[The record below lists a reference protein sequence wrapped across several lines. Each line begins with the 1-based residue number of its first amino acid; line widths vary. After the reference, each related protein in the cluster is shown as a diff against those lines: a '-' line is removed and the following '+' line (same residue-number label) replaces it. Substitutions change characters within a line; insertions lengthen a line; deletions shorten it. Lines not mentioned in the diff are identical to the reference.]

1 MAKRKQFRDQQ
12 TVHEDAIVKA
22 LVVEVQA
29 SEERRQCAVRFHTL
43 MNQRCQLEIPV
54 QYERLVRRSPPR
66 PEEHSHDHHRGTQ
79 HRRRRRLSHSR
90 F

>member
-1 MAKRKQFRDQQ
+1 MAKRKQSRDQQ
-12 TVHEDAIVKA
+12 TVHEDAIVKE

-54 QYERLVRRSPPR
+54 QYERLVRRSPTR
-66 PEEHSHDHHRGTQ
+66 PEESTHDYRRDTQ
-79 HRRRRRLSHSR
+79 QSRRRRLSHSR
-90 F
+90 L